1 MKGAFALALLCATPA
16 SAQDFVA
23 VVDPAVTATCFAQTE
38 NGETAPKCVGAAA
51 NICMEQPGGYSTQ
64 GMSACMDAETAV
76 WDGYLNAE
84 YRARM
89 AQLTKDQKQ
98 ALRGA
103 QRAWIT
109 FRDADC
115 GLQYQMFIDGTI
127 RSNIYTGC
135 MLNFT
140 AARALFL
147 RDLGAN

>member
-1 MKGAFALALLCATPA
+1 
-16 SAQDFVA
+16 
-23 VVDPAVTATCFAQTE
+23 
-38 NGETAPKCVGAAA
+38 
-51 NICMEQPGGYSTQ
+51 
-64 GMSACMDAETAV
+64 
-76 WDGYLNAE
+76 
-84 YRARM
+84 
-89 AQLTKDQKQ
+89 
-98 ALRGA
+98 LRGA